1 MSTSPQL
8 YWQGTPAEP
17 KSEPFPWPP
26 FDDARADISLRSSD
40 GVNFRVFKAILSIAS
55 PVFADM
61 FKIPTP
67 TRHGASPND
76 GVPQVFPV
84 SERSGDLDFSL
95 RHLYPIRFTNKVA
108 VISLSSVG
116 ALAEFSRKYRID
128 GLTKTITRYLTDRVQ
143 HDPVDVY
150 AIALTYGYKD
160 IAAKAARSCLNF
172 PFSRLHSLCMQ
183 HIAVGLHVELLKYHV
198 ACGEAASAVAS
209 ERDWLSSLS
218 QDSLFISI
226 GSKTEPQCSACTT
239 QDFTDQTYNPY
250 GRIYG
255 PLCLWNYLHRATLVL
270 ACHPT
275 AEVVTM
281 KRFVLQSKDCS
292 LCADDM
298 RRRMLELSVVFEREI
313 KKAVERV
320 PLPEAVTARDTESS
334 RD

>member
-1 MSTSPQL
+1 MSTTPQL
-8 YWQGTPAEP
+8 YSQGTLAESKP
-17 KSEPFPWPP
+17 EPFPWPP
-26 FDDARADISLRSSD
+26 FDDARADITLRSSD

-61 FKIPTP
+61 FKIPPP
-67 TRHGASPND
+67 TSRGASPND
-76 GVPQVFPV
+76 DVPQVFPV

-95 RHLYPIRFTNKVA
+95 RHLYPIRLTNKVA
-108 VISLSSVG
+108 VVSLGSVG
-116 ALAEFSRKYRID
+116 ALAEFSRKYRIN
-128 GLTKTITRYLTDRVQ
+128 GLTKTITRYLMDRVQ

-183 HIAVGLHVELLKYHV
+183 HIAVGLHVELLRYHV

-250 GRIYG
+250 GA
-255 PLCLWNYLHRATLVL
+255 LLSTAQHLVL
-270 ACHPT
+270 RLRWPG
-275 AEVVTM
+275 VTRKNIRPIVFM
-281 KRFVLQSKDCS
+281 ELLASRCPRSGMPSDCRDGYYEKIRITIQR
-292 LCADDM
+292 LLLVC
-298 RRRMLELSVVFEREI
+298 RRYA
-313 KKAVERV
+313 K
-320 PLPEAVTARDTESS
+320 TYARTQHGL
-334 RD
+334 